1 VGTALMFQLMQSP
14 LPLTDILV
22 GIFVSLLLMIIFI
35 VLVKQAG
42 TRKNRTRKATMRSTT
57 SAKPVQLNDEL
68 PKRKRTAQPFFQT
81 AQDQS
86 SIAQQPISGV
96 ASSLSAVSSQSRIQ
110 VAGVKITRGGEFIGN
125 RMRFKAKVTNES
137 AYTITDVKIYLL
149 SYPHEA
155 LKIIGEDDKFFS
167 KIEPGGFRSPTFDF
181 LPTQDC
187 VRGNMDAAAS
197 FMDMRGQ
204 PHTLTAKPFVISS
217 VCDLLI
223 PEQISPQDFAL
234 KLKQLEH
241 GEITIK
247 VNEWTPEEMYEK
259 VLKIIDDSNF
269 YEVSSKIDN
278 SDGIIFG
285 RVTGSAKGKYT
296 GKTVT
301 VEIDVNGPS
310 GERGASCTI
319 KVSGEDQAMIVPTID
334 DLRERLNAWLCPMCE
349 SPLTLANVED
359 LKNGKTI
366 CCPFCGVP
374 ISR

>member
-1 VGTALMFQLMQSP
+1 MFQLMQSP